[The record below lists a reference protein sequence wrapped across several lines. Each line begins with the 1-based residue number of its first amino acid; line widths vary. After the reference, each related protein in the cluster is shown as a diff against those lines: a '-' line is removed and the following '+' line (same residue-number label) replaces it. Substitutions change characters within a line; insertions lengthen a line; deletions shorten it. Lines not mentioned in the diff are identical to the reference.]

1 MPMKMVRCLMLMCVF
16 LVACTTHTPQKRMA
30 KKKRSNIRCF
40 EKLDTA
46 DVNKRFLEYRKKEDQ
61 EFPEEEFMYPPS
73 QCEYTD
79 PAGNVITVTKTEVGY
94 GKTKQKR
101 GSLFGEY
108 RCYFMNGNIQKSG
121 QYYYQSFNCG
131 IWREYDMKGYL
142 IKETDMDKPYK
153 NYSWQKVL
161 DFVKKRNIDLY
172 DERTSIDRYINE
184 ENIPCWNISWFNT
197 RLTLPRYTIIDARK
211 GRIITDGIS
220 HGMK

>member
-1 MPMKMVRCLMLMCVF
+1 MLMCVF
-16 LVACTTHTPQKRMA
+16 LAACTTHTPPKRMA

-46 DVNKRFLEYRKKEDQ
+46 DANKRFFEYRKKEEQ

-79 PAGNVITVTKTEVGY
+79 SVGNVITVTKTEVGY
-94 GKTKQKR
+94 VTTKLKK

>member
-1 MPMKMVRCLMLMCVF
+1 MKMVKCLMLMCVF
-16 LVACTTHTPQKRMA
+16 LSVCTTHTPPKRMA

-46 DVNKRFLEYRKKEDQ
+46 DANKRFFEYRKKEEQ

-79 PAGNVITVTKTEVGY
+79 SVGNVITVTKTEVGY
-94 GKTKQKR
+94 VTTKLKK

-121 QYYYQSFNCG
+121 EYYYQSFNCG

-184 ENIPCWNISWFNT
+184 SNIPCWRISWFNA
-197 RLTLPRYTIIDARK
+197 RITLPRYTIIDARK
-211 GRIITDGIS
+211 GRIITDGIA

>member
-94 GKTKQKR
+94 VKTKQKR

-161 DFVKKRNIDLY
+161 YFVKKRNIDLY

>member
-1 MPMKMVRCLMLMCVF
+1 
-16 LVACTTHTPQKRMA
+16 MA

-46 DVNKRFLEYRKKEDQ
+46 DANKRFFEYRKKEEQ

-79 PAGNVITVTKTEVGY
+79 SVGNVITVTKTEVGY
-94 GKTKQKR
+94 VTTKLKK

-184 ENIPCWNISWFNT
+184 ENIPCWSISWFNV
-197 RLTLPRYTIIDARK
+197 RITLPRYTIIDARK

>member
-1 MPMKMVRCLMLMCVF
+1 MKMVRCLMLMCVF

-79 PAGNVITVTKTEVGY
+79 AEGNVITVTKTEVGY
-94 GKTKQKR
+94 VTTKLKK

-121 QYYYQSFNCG
+121 EYYYQSFNCG

-172 DERTSIDRYINE
+172 DERTNIDRYINE
-184 ENIPCWNISWFNT
+184 SNIPCWKISWFNA
-197 RLTLPRYTIIDARK
+197 RIMLPRYTIIDARN

>member
-1 MPMKMVRCLMLMCVF
+1 MVRCLMLMCVF

-94 GKTKQKR
+94 VKTKQKR

-161 DFVKKRNIDLY
+161 YFVKKRNIDLY

>member
-1 MPMKMVRCLMLMCVF
+1 MKMVRCLMLMCVF
-16 LVACTTHTPQKRMA
+16 LVACTTHTPPKKMA

-46 DVNKRFLEYRKKEDQ
+46 DANKRFLEYRKKEEQ
-61 EFPEEEFMYPPS
+61 EFPEEQFMYPP
-73 QCEYTD
+73 CECNYTD
-79 PAGNVITVTKTEVGY
+79 SAGNVITVTKTEVGY
-94 GKTKQKR
+94 VTTKLKK

-108 RCYFMNGNIQKSG
+108 RCYFMNGNIQESG
-121 QYYYQSFNCG
+121 EYYYQSFNCG

-172 DERTSIDRYINE
+172 DEHTSIDRYINE

>member
-1 MPMKMVRCLMLMCVF
+1 MKMVRCLMLMCVF
-16 LVACTTHTPQKRMA
+16 LVACTTHTPPKRMA

-40 EKLDTA
+40 ERLDTA
-46 DVNKRFLEYRKKEDQ
+46 DVNKRFLEYRKKEEQ

-94 GKTKQKR
+94 VTTKLKK

-121 QYYYQSFNCG
+121 EYYYQSFNCG

-184 ENIPCWNISWFNT
+184 PNIPCWRISWFNA
-197 RLTLPRYTIIDARK
+197 RITLPRYTIIDARN
-211 GRIITDGIS
+211 GRIITDGIA

>member
-1 MPMKMVRCLMLMCVF
+1 
-16 LVACTTHTPQKRMA
+16 
-30 KKKRSNIRCF
+30 
-40 EKLDTA
+40 
-46 DVNKRFLEYRKKEDQ
+46 
-61 EFPEEEFMYPPS
+61 MYPPS

-79 PAGNVITVTKTEVGY
+79 SVGNVITVTKTEVGY
-94 GKTKQKR
+94 VTTKLKK

>member
-1 MPMKMVRCLMLMCVF
+1 MRMKMVKCLMLMCVF
-16 LVACTTHTPQKRMA
+16 LVACTTHTPPKKMA

-46 DVNKRFLEYRKKEDQ
+46 DANKRFLEYRKKEEQ
-61 EFPEEEFMYPPS
+61 EFPEEQFMYPP
-73 QCEYTD
+73 CECKYTD
-79 PAGNVITVTKTEVGY
+79 SAGNFITVTKTEVGY
-94 GKTKQKR
+94 VMTKLKK

>member
-1 MPMKMVRCLMLMCVF
+1 MVRCLMLMCVF
-16 LVACTTHTPQKRMA
+16 LAACTTHTPPKRMA

-46 DVNKRFLEYRKKEDQ
+46 DANKRFFEYRKKEEQ

-79 PAGNVITVTKTEVGY
+79 SVGNVITVTKTEVGY
-94 GKTKQKR
+94 VTTKLKK

>member
-1 MPMKMVRCLMLMCVF
+1 MKKVKCLMLMCVF

-46 DVNKRFLEYRKKEDQ
+46 DVNKRFLEYRKKEEQ
-61 EFPEEEFMYPPS
+61 EFPEEQFMYPP
-73 QCEYTD
+73 CECKYTD
-79 PAGNVITVTKTEVGY
+79 SAGNIITVTKTEVGY
-94 GKTKQKR
+94 VTTKQKK

-121 QYYYQSFNCG
+121 EYYYQSFNCG
-131 IWREYDMKGYL
+131 IWREYDVKGYL

-153 NYSWQKVL
+153 NYSWQNVL
-161 DFVKKRNIDLY
+161 DFVKKHNIDLH

-184 ENIPCWNISWFNT
+184 ENIPCWDISWFNA
-197 RLTLPRYTIIDARK
+197 RITLPRYTIIDARK

>member
-1 MPMKMVRCLMLMCVF
+1 MKMVRCLMLMCVF
-16 LVACTTHTPQKRMA
+16 LAACTTHTPPKRMA

-46 DVNKRFLEYRKKEDQ
+46 DANKRFFEYRKKEEQ

-79 PAGNVITVTKTEVGY
+79 SVGNVITVTKTEVGY
-94 GKTKQKR
+94 VTTKLKK

-108 RCYFMNGNIQKSG
+108 RCYFMNGNIQESG
-121 QYYYQSFNCG
+121 EYYYQSFNCG

>member
-16 LVACTTHTPQKRMA
+16 LVACTTHTPQNRMA

-94 GKTKQKR
+94 VKTKQKR